1 MNKKPFFRRSPSD
14 GGLSQERAGMPDL
27 YGGDDAPRQDLAMQ
41 GGISDDGDD
50 GDGDGDGGLDDGVLY
65 WLSTR
70 WAM

>member
-1 MNKKPFFRRSPSD
+1 
-14 GGLSQERAGMPDL
+14 MPDL

-41 GGISDDGDD
+41 GGISDGDGDD
-50 GDGDGDGGLDDGVLY
+50 VGLDDGVLY

>member
-1 MNKKPFFRRSPSD
+1 MFFHMNKNPFFRRSPSD

-41 GGISDDGDD
+41 GGISDDG
-50 GDGDGDGGLDDGVLY
+50 GLDGGLDDGVLY
-65 WLSTR
+65 CLSTR